1 MKDEEKS
8 CECGSA
14 PKLIFA
20 CSGCIDVGEITD
32 RAARKITKEGTGKMF
47 CLAGIGG
54 RVEPIMKTTK
64 QAARILAFD
73 GCQMDCVKNCLQQ
86 AGFTAFEHLRVTDL
100 GMEKGK
106 TEVTDENIAKV
117 VAKGSQMLV

>member
-1 MKDEEKS
+1 MSEKGKS

-20 CSGCIDVGEITD
+20 CSGCVDVGEITD

-54 RVEPIMKTTK
+54 KIEPIMQQTH
-64 QAARILAFD
+64 AASKILALD
-73 GCQMDCVKNCLQQ
+73 GCPMDCVKNCLEQ
-86 AGFTAFEHLRVTDL
+86 AGFTNFEHLRVTDL

-106 TEVTDENIAKV
+106 TSVTDENIAR
-117 VAKGSQMLV
+117 VAEKTSVLIG

>member
-1 MKDEEKS
+1 M
-8 CECGSA
+8 CGQEQCCVVS

-20 CSGCIDVGEITD
+20 CSGCVDVGEICD
-32 RAARKITKEGTGKMF
+32 RAARKMTKEGTGKMF

-54 RVEPIMKTTK
+54 RIEPIIQQTK
-64 QAARILAFD
+64 AASKILAID

-86 AGFTAFEHLRVTDL
+86 AGFAEFEQFRVTDL

-106 TEVTDENIAKV
+106 TSVDEQNIAKT
-117 VAKGSQMLV
+117 VAKAKEMLS